1 MDDSEAVDRKA
12 AGQQLIEEMS
22 ATKNSIGRYDMNK
35 FGKRNV
41 ILLYEKWYI
50 HQPEEVRW
58 RKWQKETQMD
68 GQQTATDFFTA
79 KPCHVD

>member
-41 ILLYEKWYI
+41 ILLYEK
-50 HQPEEVRW
+50 
-58 RKWQKETQMD
+58 
-68 GQQTATDFFTA
+68 
-79 KPCHVD
+79 